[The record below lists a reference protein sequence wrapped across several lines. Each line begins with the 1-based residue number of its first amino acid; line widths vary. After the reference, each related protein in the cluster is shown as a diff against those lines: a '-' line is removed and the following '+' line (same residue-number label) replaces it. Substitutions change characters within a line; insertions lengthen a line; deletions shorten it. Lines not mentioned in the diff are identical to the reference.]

1 MEMDFSEII
10 PALPALWE
18 GMVMTLKLM
27 VMGVIGGIVLG
38 TILAL
43 MRLSS
48 SKLLSNV
55 AGAYVNYF
63 R

>member
-1 MEMDFSEII
+1 
-10 PALPALWE
+10 
-18 GMVMTLKLM
+18 
-27 VMGVIGGIVLG
+27 
-38 TILAL
+38 

-63 R
+63 RSIPLLLDNHLVLPGGTIRAALDYR